1 MHTIAYPVLIK
12 ADGGVIQHQ
21 IEKKENIIYLYL
33 AQSKYTQTLDYTV
46 DWNIILIHLG
56 IQSLH

>member
-46 DWNIILIHLG
+46 D
-56 IQSLH
+56 